1 MSILCPACKESF
13 QASFLGLKVVCP
25 HCKTDLSARVSEPAV
40 LSNGLSAVLIVV
52 LISLYLPFVLYN
64 EAIGQGL
71 KAVIG
76 IAMLVFLYLISRFI
90 TFRLTVRKIK
100 RLKNQRPD

>member
-25 HCKTDLSARVSEPAV
+25 HCKTHLSARVSEPAV

-100 RLKNQRPD
+100 RLKNQSPD